1 METGALAPV
10 AVISG
15 GSSGIGL
22 AIARELAA
30 RGYRLHLIAR
40 DRGRLE
46 AAIQALPGAAVV
58 PHTLDVADDVAANAT
73 IEAVMQHAGRIDWL
87 IASAG
92 IAEPSL
98 FLEESFR
105 SARRHM
111 EVNYFGTLNLVRPV
125 ARIMKAQGGGRITL
139 ISSAIAF
146 GGIVGYAAYAPS
158 KFAVRGLGEVLEGEL
173 SQFGIDVSVA
183 YPPDTDTPQL
193 AHEAALRP
201 EATRRLAAGG
211 GLLSAEEVAR
221 DIVEGA
227 LKGRFVLAP
236 GLLMR
241 SFALFHSLIAPIL
254 RRRQRRIVA
263 AVGKKKRSGGE

>member
-1 METGALAPV
+1 VETGEPAPV

-22 AIARELAA
+22 AVARELAA
-30 RGYRLHLIAR
+30 RGYVLHLVAR
-40 DRGRLE
+40 DRDRLDE
-46 AAIQALPGAAVV
+46 AAGALTGTPVFLHAA
-58 PHTLDVADDVAANAT
+58 DVADEVAAGAV
-73 IEAVMQHAGRIDWL
+73 IEAVTRQSGRIDWL
-87 IASAG
+87 VTSAG

-98 FLEESFR
+98 FLDEAAS

-111 EVNYFGTLNLVRPV
+111 DVNYFGTLNLVRPV
-125 ARIMKAQGGGRITL
+125 AQVMKAQGRGLITL
-139 ISSAIAF
+139 ISSAVAL

-173 SQFGIDVSVA
+173 APFGIEVSVA

-193 AHEAALRP
+193 ARERVLRP

-211 GLLSAEEVAR
+211 GLMSAEDVAR

-227 LKGRFVLAP
+227 LSGRFVLAP

-241 SFALFHSLIAPIL
+241 AFALFHSVIAPFL
-254 RRRQRRIVA
+254 RRRQRRTVED
-263 AVGKKKRSGGE
+263 VLKNR